1 MVSQFFRTITRTKWI
16 ERWSLHRNTVR
27 ENVVEHSWEAATIA
41 HLLGVINNS
50 VFRGDL
56 NPERLATLALYHDC
70 SESITG
76 DLPTPIKYSSPA
88 LQEAY
93 QLIEADA
100 EQQLLDMLPQS
111 MRAQMSSCISHA
123 GLSFTEKK
131 YLKAADS
138 LSAFVKAR
146 RELDNGNQDYADTF
160 ANIRQRLQ
168 QYQIPEV
175 EYFMTQFLGEDAIN
189 PLGTKALQASQ

>member
-1 MVSQFFRTITRTKWI
+1 MVSQFFKTITRTKWI

-41 HLLGVINNS
+41 HLLGVINNT
-50 VFRGDL
+50 VFQGDL
-56 NPERLATLALYHDC
+56 NPDRLATLALYHDC
-70 SESITG
+70 AESITG
-76 DLPTPIKYSSPA
+76 DLPTPVKYSSPA

-93 QLIEADA
+93 RLIEEDA
-100 EQQLLDMLPQS
+100 ERQLLGMLPVA
-111 MRAQMSSCISHA
+111 MKGRMSSYLTHD

-146 RELDNGNQDYADTF
+146 RELDNGNQDYAETF
-160 ANIRQRLQ
+160 RNIRQRLQ
-168 QYQIPEV
+168 QYQIAEV
-175 EYFMTQFLGEDAIN
+175 DYFMAQFLGEDGGSPA
-189 PLGTKALQASQ
+189 GTNALHVSQ